1 MPFYSVDDG
10 TKIYYEET
18 GKDKKETVLIIH
30 GLGSSHFKL
39 KNFINEFKSDYHVNT
54 LQFAM
59 IIEDMDHPIVQ
70 RSI

>member
-30 GLGSSHFKL
+30 
-39 KNFINEFKSDYHVNT
+39 
-54 LQFAM
+54 
-59 IIEDMDHPIVQ
+59 
-70 RSI
+70 